1 MYFCR
6 GELAEWSIAAVL
18 KTVDLHGSGGS
29 SKGIPLGES
38 LTLRRSRLSQADSL
52 FCFLPGNSIFSSPIR
67 FAFFMPYFA
76 YILKSL
82 SHGTYY
88 YGSTADVEERLK
100 IHNKGKVRYTK
111 GRRPWI
117 LHYKESFTS
126 RSEAF
131 KREQFF
137 KSVEGNL
144 YLKAQR
150 LI

>member
-1 MYFCR
+1 LTFTGPGVLPKESPWENPSLSAEAGCR
-6 GELAEWSIAAVL
+6 KLTAFFVSHQVIAFSV
-18 KTVDLHGSGGS
+18 VQSDL
-29 SKGIPLGES
+29 P
-38 LTLRRSRLSQADSL
+38 
-52 FCFLPGNSIFSSPIR
+52 
-67 FAFFMPYFA
+67 FFMPYFA

>member
-1 MYFCR
+1 LTFTGPGVLPKESPWENPSLSAEAGCR
-6 GELAEWSIAAVL
+6 KLTAFFVSYQVIAFSAVQS
-18 KTVDLHGSGGS
+18 DL
-29 SKGIPLGES
+29 P
-38 LTLRRSRLSQADSL
+38 
-52 FCFLPGNSIFSSPIR
+52 
-67 FAFFMPYFA
+67 FFMPYFA